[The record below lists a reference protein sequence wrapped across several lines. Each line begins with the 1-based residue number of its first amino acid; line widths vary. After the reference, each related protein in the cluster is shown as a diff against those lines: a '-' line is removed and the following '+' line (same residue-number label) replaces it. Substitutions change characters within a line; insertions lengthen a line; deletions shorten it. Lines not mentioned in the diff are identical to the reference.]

1 MRSFPPAGL
10 PDAGAAPSA
19 PVSWKRILLPPE
31 HGSWSFLLEP
41 ILLGVLVSP
50 SGAGAALGIAAVA
63 AFFTRQPLKLALSD
77 RRRGKRHPRTAAAEG
92 VALAFGSVA
101 TLALAVALAA
111 GGSRVALPLLAAAPL
126 GLVQVIYDA
135 RRETREIAPELAGS
149 SALAAFA
156 PAMAL
161 ADGWT
166 LSAALGLWLILLT
179 RSIPSILYAR
189 TMVRRLHGETVS
201 GAPALT
207 VHAAGVAAVG
217 AAGAAGIVPLVVL
230 AAPLLLLVRAALGL
244 SRGTIP
250 ARRLGWGEIAFG
262 LAVVGIAALAYR

>member
-1 MRSFPPAGL
+1 MHEGRTLTAAMPAREGV
-10 PDAGAAPSA
+10 G
-19 PVSWKRILLPPE
+19 VSWKRILLPPE
-31 HGSWSFLLEP
+31 HGGWGFLFEP
-41 ILLGVLVSP
+41 ILLGLLVAP
-50 SGAGAALGIAAVA
+50 SGAGAALGVAAVA

-77 RRRGKRHPRTAAAEG
+77 RRRGMRYSRTAAAERA
-92 VALAFGSVA
+92 ALACGTVA
-101 TLALAVALAA
+101 AVALAA
-111 GGSRVALPLLAAAPL
+111 ALAAGGPRMALPLLAALPL
-126 GLVQVIYDA
+126 GLVQVVYDA
-135 RRETREIAPELAGS
+135 RRETREILPELAGS
-149 SALAAFA
+149 AALAATA

-161 ADGWT
+161 ADGWM
-166 LSAALGLWLILLT
+166 LAAALGLWLILLA

-189 TMVRRLHGETVS
+189 TMVRRLHGERVS

-244 SRGTIP
+244 FRGTVP

-262 LAVVGIAALAYR
+262 LAVVGIAALAYP